1 MASLENGVMETKGT
15 FRISLRNLLVII
27 GFVLSIASVLYG
39 QQASIA
45 SQSAKIEQIAVVQ
58 TAQLQTIQTD
68 VQAIKIQ
75 IGAIALSQQATEIKV
90 ALLQLQV
97 RQLEEKK

>member
-68 VQAIKIQ
+68 IQAIKIQ
-75 IGAIALSQQATEIKV
+75 IGDIALSQQATEIKV